1 MPAFNNPLHTRQWNN
16 FDGARMPTRP
26 FRHTMNGT
34 NGVAVHSPV
43 SSGWPAL
50 PLFHSHKLPKKRE
63 QKKSLSFIFGR
74 RTVTLDKHADKD
86 KSISVSPYHISSLRK
101 TLIFDHNLRW
111 GNSLKV
117 MASPSQASERV
128 IVPLQLSF
136 LYHRRGGLSFRHW

>member
-50 PLFHSHKLPKKRE
+50 LLSLFFCLGDE
-63 QKKSLSFIFGR
+63 
-74 RTVTLDKHADKD
+74 
-86 KSISVSPYHISSLRK
+86 SI
-101 TLIFDHNLRW
+101 
-111 GNSLKV
+111 
-117 MASPSQASERV
+117 
-128 IVPLQLSF
+128 F
-136 LYHRRGGLSFRHW
+136 LYARTNVLYTAIHEVPHSVQDFL